1 MEIVQVKEEYK
12 GKEIVFRYTSEY
24 YYEVYREDF
33 SVRFVRTPFGQ
44 EVHKEFKSTL
54 LEDWLENPELYV
66 IKEKDE
72 MIGFIEISLES
83 WNRRLRISNIWVD
96 DSRRHQGLGSRLMN
110 KAMERAKVLGARAL
124 VLETQS
130 CNDKAISFYK
140 KHGFTMIGFD
150 LISYSN
156 EDINK
161 KEVRIEMGKCL

>member
-33 SVRFVRTPFGQ
+33 SVRFVRTPFEQ

-83 WNRRLRISNIWVD
+83 WNRRLRISNIWVN
-96 DSRRHQGLGSRLMN
+96 DSRRHQGLGSMLMN
-110 KAMERAKVLGARAL
+110 KAMERAKELGARAI

>member
-1 MEIVQVKEEYK
+1 
-12 GKEIVFRYTSEY
+12 
-24 YYEVYREDF
+24 
-33 SVRFVRTPFGQ
+33 
-44 EVHKEFKSTL
+44 
-54 LEDWLENPELYV
+54 
-66 IKEKDE
+66 

-83 WNRRLRISNIWVD
+83 WNRRLRISNIWVN

-110 KAMERAKVLGARAL
+110 KAMERAKVLGARAI

-140 KHGFTMIGFD
+140 KHGFIMIGFD

-161 KEVRIEMGKCL
+161 KEVRIEMGKIL

>member
-1 MEIVQVKEEYK
+1 MEIVQMKEEYK

-33 SVRFVRTPFGQ
+33 SVRFVSKPFGQ

-83 WNRRLRISNIWVD
+83 WNRRLRISNIWVN

-110 KAMERAKVLGARAL
+110 KAMESAKVL
-124 VLETQS
+124 
-130 CNDKAISFYK
+130 
-140 KHGFTMIGFD
+140 
-150 LISYSN
+150 
-156 EDINK
+156 
-161 KEVRIEMGKCL
+161 